1 MYAQL
6 IWRLYYWNFT
16 GVFFMYFAEVTG
28 GGLGDKAWPGKFAKC
43 GRLLEGKGQKFT
55 SVCMNLFKNTYIHSV
70 KMVIFTE
77 AVFIYALLLPWNM
90 FYKCICNKHAG
101 LYSAIIQTHVISLT
115 LMTLYQH
122 RWGQSCAPFR
132 DLIFEDNRKR
142 LWIEGKGIFH

>member
-1 MYAQL
+1 MYTQL
-6 IWRLYYWNFT
+6 MWWLCYWNFT

-43 GRLLEGKGQKFT
+43 GRLLEGKSQKFT
-55 SVCMNLFKNTYIHSV
+55 SVCTNLFKNTYIHSV
-70 KMVIFTE
+70 KMLIFTE

-115 LMTLYQH
+115 LMALYQH

-132 DLIFEDNRKR
+132 DLIFEDNRKC